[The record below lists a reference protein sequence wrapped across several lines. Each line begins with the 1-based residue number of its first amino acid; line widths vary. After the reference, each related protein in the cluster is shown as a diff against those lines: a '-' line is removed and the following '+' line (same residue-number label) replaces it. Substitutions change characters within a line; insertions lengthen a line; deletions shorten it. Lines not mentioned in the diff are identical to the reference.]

1 LLLPKG
7 VGAGLQASHPRYFG
21 PRTSAKADSAVLD
34 PLILEP
40 GGGIAGTITDATGQP
55 VEGVR
60 LGAQLLEHRVRILGG
75 YGEGVSGK
83 QGRFLIGGLGPGVY
97 NLLFQ
102 GVPGH
107 DQLTA
112 RAVEGLRVLAGAE
125 TPANLTVIRGRP
137 LRGVVLDRETDEPVA
152 DILVGCYGPAHPRS
166 GAAVETHKTDA
177 QGRFTFHVPPGEQ
190 HDYIMENIS
199 SSRLSRRDLFVP
211 EQGEIESCRLLRTVP
226 ENHGPREVMKA
237 ESRPLP
243 PAGAKVKDVMKV
255 ATRELPVR
263 DLAEGKVTEEAEKP
277 IPKVR
282 TITGHV
288 RDPKGR
294 PLVGVSV
301 YVDFTPG
308 APFERFDS
316 AATDRD
322 GMFLL
327 NGLPRQP
334 LQINLQYGGLK
345 IQTEALRPDRDQF
358 EFTYSLG
365 PDPRDRT
372 QPAPAQDEPIP
383 PGLRERLTFVDL
395 DRRGNDFLAD
405 GPGGN
410 GNDLDRLPRGIHR
423 LGDVYFR
430 IGEKMVH
437 VQGGMRLDL
446 PRSVKGIPVQA
457 RADRVHFLHATQG
470 GRDPGTLI
478 GAYLLRYADGT
489 SEQVPL
495 VYGRN
500 IANWWSF
507 PRKDDP
513 TEDESPWT
521 GSNDVTDHNPRL
533 KIRLFAFTWTNPHPE
548 KEITA
553 FDVLSSGNDC
563 DPFLAAVTLS
573 RRR

>member
-1 LLLPKG
+1 MSAIPR
-7 VGAGLQASHPRYFG
+7 ASPWWG
-21 PRTSAKADSAVLD
+21 SACMSI
-34 PLILEP
+34 PQP
-40 GGGIAGTITDATGQP
+40 G
-55 VEGVR
+55 R
-60 LGAQLLEHRVRILGG
+60 
-75 YGEGVSGK
+75 
-83 QGRFLIGGLGPGVY
+83 
-97 NLLFQ
+97 
-102 GVPGH
+102 
-107 DQLTA
+107 
-112 RAVEGLRVLAGAE
+112 
-125 TPANLTVIRGRP
+125 
-137 LRGVVLDRETDEPVA
+137 
-152 DILVGCYGPAHPRS
+152 
-166 GAAVETHKTDA
+166 
-177 QGRFTFHVPPGEQ
+177 
-190 HDYIMENIS
+190 
-199 SSRLSRRDLFVP
+199 
-211 EQGEIESCRLLRTVP
+211 
-226 ENHGPREVMKA
+226 
-237 ESRPLP
+237 
-243 PAGAKVKDVMKV
+243 
-255 ATRELPVR
+255 
-263 DLAEGKVTEEAEKP
+263 
-277 IPKVR
+277 
-282 TITGHV
+282 
-288 RDPKGR
+288 
-294 PLVGVSV
+294 
-301 YVDFTPG
+301 
-308 APFERFDS
+308 PFERFDS

-322 GMFLL
+322 GLFLL
-327 NGLPRQP
+327 NGLPRRP
-334 LQINLQYGGLK
+334 LQINLKNGGFK
-345 IQTEALRPDRDQF
+345 IQTEALPPERDQV

-372 QPAPAQDEPIP
+372 KPAPAQDEQIP

-410 GNDLDRLPRGIHR
+410 GNDLNRLPRGIHK

-478 GAYLLRYADGT
+478 GAYVLRYTDGT

-513 TEDESPWT
+513 TEAETHWT
-521 GSNDVTDHNPRL
+521 GSNDMTDLNPRL
-533 KIRLFAFTWTNPHPE
+533 KIRLFAVTWTNPHPE

-573 RRR
+573 RR